1 MILPLITIRIER
13 GKERRNRM
21 IGKKRDYT
29 DEELLE
35 KFGIERSQI
44 RPAVEAM
51 IAEAGAIAR
60 GEAEYGT
67 MEDVFGSEDGEEE
80 SQKIHW

>member
-1 MILPLITIRIER
+1 MTAVFFCINYQNRRSRER
-13 GKERRNRM
+13 KSMSR
-21 IGKKRDYT
+21 KKRDYT
-29 DEELLE
+29 DDELLE

-51 IAEAGAIAR
+51 IAEADAIAR

-67 MEDVFGSEDGEEE
+67 MEDVFGSEE
-80 SQKIHW
+80 SDEARPTD

>member
-1 MILPLITIRIER
+1 MSR
-13 GKERRNRM
+13 KN
-21 IGKKRDYT
+21 RDYT

-35 KFGIERSQI
+35 KLGIERSQI

-60 GEAEYGT
+60 GEAEYVT
-67 MEDVFGSEDGEEE
+67 MEDVFGSGESDEARPRD
-80 SQKIHW
+80 

>member
-1 MILPLITIRIER
+1 MILLPVTIRIER
-13 GKERRNRM
+13 GKERRNR
-21 IGKKRDYT
+21 ISRKKRDYT
-29 DEELLE
+29 DDELLE

-51 IAEAGAIAR
+51 LAEADATMR

-67 MEDVFGSEDGEEE
+67 MEDVFGSEE
-80 SQKIHW
+80 SDEARPTD

>member
-1 MILPLITIRIER
+1 LILLSATIRIER

-21 IGKKRDYT
+21 SRKNRDYT

-51 IAEAGAIAR
+51 LAEAKAIAR

-67 MEDVFGSEDGEEE
+67 MEDVFGSEE
-80 SQKIHW
+80 SAEASQTD

>member
-1 MILPLITIRIER
+1 MSR
-13 GKERRNRM
+13 
-21 IGKKRDYT
+21 KKRDYT

-35 KFGIERSQI
+35 KLGIERSQI

-51 IAEAGAIAR
+51 IAEAGATMR

-67 MEDVFGSEDGEEE
+67 MEEVFGSEE
-80 SQKIHW
+80 SDEARPTD